1 MRKEGYTGQRGF
13 YHDEMDA
20 LRAQVRQSIRCSA
33 SVEQANDVRV
43 IQRRQRLPLL
53 AKTLDDKI

>member
-1 MRKEGYTGQRGF
+1 MTRWTLFAPR
-13 YHDEMDA
+13 
-20 LRAQVRQSIRCSA
+20 VRQSIRCSA